1 MYKPTNLSLPSTRY
15 STPCVDVLYGKTIT
29 FPKHLDVWIS
39 RSLLFLRFI
48 VLGAKSPRSH
58 TLDIFG
64 CPKLIFFHCVIHI
77 NSPSNTVFLCLFV
90 ASSVSSPTI
99 ASHHR
104 IPPSHPSGPQWCRC
118 SPLRKGI
125 PLARWRLPSWRGNPR
140 SYRTLEAMHIR
151 SDATGMG
158 ENKNMMG

>member
-1 MYKPTNLSLPSTRY
+1 MVKLSRFQNILMFEFL
-15 STPCVDVLYGKTIT
+15 DLYCYYVSFFWELNHRGLI
-29 FPKHLDVWIS
+29 LWIS
-39 RSLLFLRFI
+39 LDAQFFFSLCN
-48 VLGAKSPRSH
+48 SH
-58 TLDIFG
+58 QFTIKYGIFMSV
-64 CPKLIFFHCVIHI
+64 CCFKCLI
-77 NSPSNTVFLCLFV
+77 PY
-90 ASSVSSPTI
+90 
-99 ASHHR
+99 HR

-158 ENKNMMG
+158 ENKNMMGKKSLKPTPFR

>member
-1 MYKPTNLSLPSTRY
+1 MVKLSRFQNILMFESLDLYCSYVSLFWELNHRGL
-15 STPCVDVLYGKTIT
+15 VL
-29 FPKHLDVWIS
+29 WIS
-39 RSLLFLRFI
+39 LDAQNSFFSLCN
-48 VLGAKSPRSH
+48 SH
-58 TLDIFG
+58 QFTIKYGIFMSV
-64 CPKLIFFHCVIHI
+64 CCFKCLI
-77 NSPSNTVFLCLFV
+77 PY
-90 ASSVSSPTI
+90 
-99 ASHHR
+99 HR

-151 SDATGMG
+151 TDATGMG